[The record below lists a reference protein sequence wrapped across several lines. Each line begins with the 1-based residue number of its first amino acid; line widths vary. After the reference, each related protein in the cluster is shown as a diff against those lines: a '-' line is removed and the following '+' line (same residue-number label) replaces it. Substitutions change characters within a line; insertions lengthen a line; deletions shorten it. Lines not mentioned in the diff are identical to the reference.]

1 MAHDE
6 SPDEYHEAVGRG
18 LQFARGLGRT
28 PGPAHLLVGISLGGG
43 PAAAAL
49 RGGTGRPPLREVVAA
64 WGEESGSGEIWLHLQ
79 AQEAAR
85 QFAAGLG
92 QRAEPWHLLAAL
104 LDQGTPEV
112 TAALTEAGID
122 PQATRQAALA
132 AVGIPADHP
141 PFPMPSPMPAGAL
154 DRPPLPVDRL
164 DERAWR
170 VLRWRQDHLPLDRLR
185 RRSQV
190 GSLSRMEERAALRLA
205 DKLDVDDDQRYSLL
219 HHHADQVTRR
229 VAAARPD
236 LTGPLR
242 GRRRVHRPGPGP
254 LVLMVGWGA
263 WLENRRTGLR
273 DRVFWLRTRAAYR
286 DCPQD

>member
-1 MAHDE
+1 MGQ
-6 SPDEYHEAVGRG
+6 DEYHEVVGRG

-28 PGPAHLLVGISLGGG
+28 PGPAHLLVGISLSRG
-43 PAAAAL
+43 AAAGAL
-49 RGGTGRPPLREVVAA
+49 RGGEGRPSLREVVAA
-64 WGEESGSGEIWLHLQ
+64 WGDGSGSGEIWLHLQ

-85 QFAAGLG
+85 QFTASLG
-92 QRAEPWHLLAAL
+92 QRAEPWHLLVAL

-132 AVGIPADHP
+132 AIGVAADHP
-141 PFPMPSPMPAGAL
+141 PVPMPSPMPAGTL

-190 GSLSRMEERAALRLA
+190 GSLSRLEERAVLRLA

-219 HHHADQVTRR
+219 HHHADQVSRR

-236 LTGPLR
+236 LTGPP
-242 GRRRVHRPGPGP
+242 RRRPRVRRPRP
-254 LVLMVGWGA
+254 LILLVGWGA
-263 WLENRRTGLR
+263 WLENRRTGLS
-273 DRVFWLRTRAAYR
+273 DRLFRLRTRAAYR